1 MFKHT
6 LLDSVNI
13 FCKAIALYFFT
24 ISIIFIQDSVFFMIV
39 SFFFFALLHRHR
51 YTGMMSLIATLITIV
66 AIFYPQLLWISKIL
80 ILIVYVCLLTKFIHA
95 PMIKYIFEKTFYRFQ
110 SRSFTTFIVTI
121 IYFPGLLKKNWCKI
135 DSVRKNYGLNEKKN
149 YYMNLLKRVFR
160 ISVSELKEI
169 VLLHKL
175 RLYNCKK
182 ERTFVDEV
190 HWEKW
195 DTSYLC
201 VHILFFL
208 VVAVWGR

>member
-95 PMIKYIFEKTFYRFQ
+95 PMIKYIFEKH
-110 SRSFTTFIVTI
+110 FIV
-121 IYFPGLLKKNWCKI
+121 FK
-135 DSVRKNYGLNEKKN
+135 V
-149 YYMNLLKRVFR
+149 
-160 ISVSELKEI
+160 
-169 VLLHKL
+169 VLLQHL
-175 RLYNCKK
+175 L
-182 ERTFVDEV
+182 
-190 HWEKW
+190 
-195 DTSYLC
+195 
-201 VHILFFL
+201 
-208 VVAVWGR
+208 

>member
-51 YTGMMSLIATLITIV
+51 YTGMMSLIATLISIV

-80 ILIVYVCLLTKFIHA
+80 ILIVYVCLLTRFIHA

-135 DSVRKNYGLNEKKN
+135 DSVQKKLWIERKEE
-149 YYMNLLKRVFR
+149 LLYEFVKTSFQDFCIRIKR
-160 ISVSELKEI
+160 
-169 VLLHKL
+169 
-175 RLYNCKK
+175 NCSSSQIA
-182 ERTFVDEV
+182 F
-190 HWEKW
+190 
-195 DTSYLC
+195 
-201 VHILFFL
+201 I
-208 VVAVWGR
+208 

>member
-51 YTGMMSLIATLITIV
+51 YTGMMSLIATLISIV

-80 ILIVYVCLLTKFIHA
+80 ILIVYVCLLTRFIHA

-121 IYFPGLLKKNWCKI
+121 IYFPELL
-135 DSVRKNYGLNEKKN
+135 KKN

-208 VVAVWGR
+208 VAIVWGR